1 MDKILEQE
9 IGEKLD
15 QERLGNEFARI
26 EARLSSL
33 MPRGMSD
40 GFENEM
46 GSLFCDLA
54 EETNLVETTE
64 RDRSHWQ
71 GFAKVACLT
80 IAGAA
85 ALTIGLQVLKE
96 GGSQS
101 PPIMA
106 SLSPEGTN
114 ISNQWGSPAVDV
126 LEKKMWISDG
136 EALGVVA
143 LDDDGHI
150 AQGWSYQGVEEER
163 VLHRSS
169 GYEVIV
175 QRPFESEYYAS
186 TSL

>member
-71 GFAKVACLT
+71 GFAKVA
-80 IAGAA
+80 ANNGFAFSRRN
-85 ALTIGLQVLKE
+85 KYF
-96 GGSQS
+96 QS
-101 PPIMA
+101 VGK
-106 SLSPEGTN
+106 SCS
-114 ISNQWGSPAVDV
+114 
-126 LEKKMWISDG
+126 
-136 EALGVVA
+136 
-143 LDDDGHI
+143 
-150 AQGWSYQGVEEER
+150 
-163 VLHRSS
+163 
-169 GYEVIV
+169 
-175 QRPFESEYYAS
+175 
-186 TSL
+186 